1 MTRNFFISSLGEVD
15 EFSLGLVE
23 FEVLMGNLV
32 KITSTKLGL

>member
-1 MTRNFFISSLGEVD
+1 MTRNFFVSGLGEVD